1 MRRRRSSWLTR
12 VVFSARSVNNRLHQ
26 RPVFERLIQ
35 MATSIRIA
43 LVEAQ
48 SLVREALVFLL
59 KQTPG
64 IELVMHTSGQDLSQ
78 IMTAAEQSQ
87 VLLLEPPE
95 LGGLDLLQK
104 LLQTCPGVKIL
115 VLSSNV
121 SPASAARA
129 LCAGAIGYVPKT
141 ADLNDVVVGIRTVL
155 TGKRYI
161 SRVLEAKEVDRL
173 YKKGMHAL
181 RFPVDALT
189 PRERQVF
196 EQTAKGLTNVGIG
209 RALGISSRTV
219 EIHRANAMRKL
230 HADNLAALVRC
241 AFRYGVLNIDPA
253 LDTPPENT

>member
-1 MRRRRSSWLTR
+1 
-12 VVFSARSVNNRLHQ
+12 
-26 RPVFERLIQ
+26 
-35 MATSIRIA
+35 MATPIRIA
-43 LVEAQ
+43 LVESQA
-48 SLVREALVFLL
+48 LVREALVFLL
-59 KQTPG
+59 KQAPG
-64 IELVMHTSGQDLSQ
+64 IELVTQTNGQDLSV
-78 IMTAAEQSQ
+78 ILSAAEQAQ

-104 LLQTCPGVKIL
+104 LVQVCPNCKIV
-115 VLSSNV
+115 VLSNNI

-129 LCAGAIGYVPKT
+129 LCAGAAGYVPKT
-141 ADLNDVVVGIRTVL
+141 ADMTDLVQAVRTVL

-173 YKKGMHAL
+173 FKKGMHAL

-196 EQTAKGLTNVGIG
+196 ELTAKGLTNVGIG

-241 AFRYGVLNIDPA
+241 AYRYGVLSNDATLSHI
-253 LDTPPENT
+253 